1 MQGSWARECGA
12 LVTWWGRGAAI
23 VYVLLLGS
31 IMTGLLSRMPKE
43 DEAMKDTFP
52 QEWEEW
58 AERVSYM
65 LIPGVV

>member
-1 MQGSWARECGA
+1 M
-12 LVTWWGRGAAI
+12 
-23 VYVLLLGS
+23 YVLLLGS
-31 IMTGLLSRMPKE
+31 IMTGLLSRMSKE